1 MLDKLQ
7 NCEECDEFECTCF
20 CKCGLPSN
28 ECVCGFT
35 EEDYMTL
42 PDKLTKRIQEL
53 VPEIIDKEFI
63 NLPIARDI
71 TLEDVLVA
79 IGNDPESEE
88 EGIKLEQDIIQLVR
102 GSFGVKGWH
111 LNKPL
116 HEQEKECIEFLYKL
130 LVTDK

>member
-7 NCEECDEFECTCF
+7 
-20 CKCGLPSN
+20 
-28 ECVCGFT
+28 
-35 EEDYMTL
+35 
-42 PDKLTKRIQEL
+42 KRIQEL

-71 TLEDVLVA
+71 KLEDVLVA
-79 IGNDPESEE
+79 IDPELDYMIDTMGNIMRWKSGDKEMVVE
-88 EGIKLEQDIIQLVR
+88 TTWK
-102 GSFGVKGWH
+102 

-116 HEQEKECIEFLYKL
+116 QEQSKKCIEFLYKL